1 MYAKQL
7 YIVIIFKLKL
17 YYKACSLIDINK
29 AGKNSCHIGMS
40 GRDLVE
46 KNFELKCKK
55 KIQSNLQN
63 IV

>member
-1 MYAKQL
+1 MYVKQF

-17 YYKACSLIDINK
+17 YYKVCLLIDINK
-29 AGKNSCHIGMS
+29 VGKNFCYIGML

-55 KIQSNLQN
+55 KIQSNL
-63 IV
+63 